1 MVDRQKAVPNKLQ
14 QHHLSAACVCD
25 RGALSMG
32 WLCGSGLGSLS
43 GMVSVSGILG
53 SVSGIL
59 ASFWKARWYMALSLA
74 LAAAASFL

>member
-1 MVDRQKAVPNKLQ
+1 
-14 QHHLSAACVCD
+14 
-25 RGALSMG
+25 MG

-43 GMVSVSGILG
+43 GIMGSVSGILG
-53 SVSGIL
+53 SVSGILVLVSGIL